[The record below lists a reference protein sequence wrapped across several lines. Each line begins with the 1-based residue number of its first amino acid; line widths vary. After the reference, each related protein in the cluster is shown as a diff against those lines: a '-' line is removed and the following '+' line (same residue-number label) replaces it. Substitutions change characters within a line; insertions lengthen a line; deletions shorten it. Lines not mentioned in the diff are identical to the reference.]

1 MSRNNWPER
10 SPMGPRHGSPAF
22 ASKQS
27 KHNTH
32 YFWQSP
38 KLITIIIF
46 FFCSHHTFIMS
57 TWRRPFVFP
66 RRFQGFGGHEL
77 PISLQ
82 SAARDRHATGRWV
95 RGSRDFASAGGAE
108 VFEDGHLERWDGK
121 KLLEG
126 DVLIYHKFSII
137 YIYNYMV
144 IYMCAWYMLV

>member
-1 MSRNNWPER
+1 
-10 SPMGPRHGSPAF
+10 
-22 ASKQS
+22 
-27 KHNTH
+27 
-32 YFWQSP
+32 
-38 KLITIIIF
+38 
-46 FFCSHHTFIMS
+46 MS

-144 IYMCAWYMLV
+144 ICVHDICWFKEIPAWNHDIYIYIYT